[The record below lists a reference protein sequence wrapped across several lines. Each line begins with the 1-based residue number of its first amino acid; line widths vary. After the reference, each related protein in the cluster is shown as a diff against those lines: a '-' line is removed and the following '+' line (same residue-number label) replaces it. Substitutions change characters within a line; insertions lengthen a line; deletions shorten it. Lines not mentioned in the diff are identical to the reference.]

1 MKKYKVMKKYIGKTI
16 ELFPGDTQKKI
27 AKVID
32 VFDDGIEVKIVQLS
46 DTPFKSHLKIGD
58 IMYYSLSKL
67 TFKLKY

>member
-32 VFDDGIEVKIVQLS
+32 VFDDGIEVKIVQ
-46 DTPFKSHLKIGD
+46 
-58 IMYYSLSKL
+58 
-67 TFKLKY
+67 

>member
-1 MKKYKVMKKYIGKTI
+1 MKKYIGKTI

-46 DTPFKSHLKIGD
+46 DTPFKSNLKIGD

>member
-1 MKKYKVMKKYIGKTI
+1 MWSDLHTI
-16 ELFPGDTQKKI
+16 LRGHKLLFEYLWKE
-27 AKVID
+27 KVID